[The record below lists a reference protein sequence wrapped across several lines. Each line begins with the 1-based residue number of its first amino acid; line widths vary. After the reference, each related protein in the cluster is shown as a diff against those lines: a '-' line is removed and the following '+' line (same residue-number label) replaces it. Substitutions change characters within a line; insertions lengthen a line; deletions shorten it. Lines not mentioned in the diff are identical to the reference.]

1 MTGERGH
8 GNHRHA
14 RSRPYRSREQ
24 GGRDW
29 RMLPCAI
36 AVWSA
41 LLIEHTT
48 FGRIIADPSAGMTP
62 VTSATSVARQVIGLV
77 LPAGIAL
84 MAMIA
89 LLMIVRRNRR
99 YRNRRWRRHRRRRIR
114 RRFVVPYRHGI
125 VIVAAMACACVS
137 GGADDLV
144 RSADPIARTVAD
156 GGDDAVVIG
165 MATAPMTTAA
175 LRDADCQTDVRVQ
188 GMSVDR
194 IRSPSSI
201 TVRVYASGRSCIF
214 RQGAVYRISGALRQP
229 RFGGASAWLIV
240 DDGSGAAGPMVS
252 EIREPAW
259 WRRAGTAMQE
269 SFIRVT
275 RGLPDHGQVL
285 VPGLTLGVLGQ
296 DTIMTTWTPLRS
308 SDTSAY
314 AVTADVD
321 EGYAQRL
328 EDDFKQAGIMH
339 LMAVSGSHFVL
350 VAMLTRRLCARF
362 LVPRWTTSIGII
374 VAYATLTV
382 LVYPSDSVLRA
393 AIMGMGGVAC
403 LLAGRRVQALSGLN
417 WTVILTLLIDPALAR
432 SYGFA
437 LSCTAVYGLV
447 LCGDAVTRFL
457 RGFMPR
463 PVADTM
469 AVTVAAQVFALPV
482 QVMMTPQLPV
492 LAVPANM
499 MVAPF
504 VAFSTIAGLLSLC
517 LSWAVPPLGSAF
529 AWAACLGTLPLERCA
544 MLIGGS
550 RFSAMPWREGVTGA
564 AVVALIE
571 LIVPLTIMAVRAM
584 ARSAVHK
591 TLRRPARGDNHS
603 VRSDADGG
611 TPYRARYMER
621 AGAWWHET
629 RAMLFERDVGDV
641 QH

>member
-1 MTGERGH
+1 
-8 GNHRHA
+8 
-14 RSRPYRSREQ
+14 
-24 GGRDW
+24 
-29 RMLPCAI
+29 
-36 AVWSA
+36 
-41 LLIEHTT
+41 
-48 FGRIIADPSAGMTP
+48 
-62 VTSATSVARQVIGLV
+62 
-77 LPAGIAL
+77 
-84 MAMIA
+84 
-89 LLMIVRRNRR
+89 
-99 YRNRRWRRHRRRRIR
+99 
-114 RRFVVPYRHGI
+114 
-125 VIVAAMACACVS
+125 MACACVS
-137 GGADDLV
+137 GSADDLV

-156 GGDDAVVIG
+156 GGGDAVVIG

-188 GMSVDR
+188 GVAVDR

-214 RQGAVYRISGALRQP
+214 RQGAVYRISGTLRQP
-229 RFGGASAWLIV
+229 RFGEASAWLIV
-240 DDGSGAAGPMVS
+240 DDGAGAAGPRAS

-275 RGLPDHGQVL
+275 RSLPDHAQVL

-296 DTIMTTWTPLRS
+296 DTVMTPWTTSMRS
-308 SDTSAY
+308 SDAADTY
-314 AVTADVD
+314 AAAAADVD

-350 VAMLTRRLCARF
+350 VAMLVRRVCARF
-362 LVPRWTTSIGII
+362 LIPRWATSVGI
-374 VAYATLTV
+374 VGAYAMLAV

-403 LLAGRRVQALSGLN
+403 LLVGRRAQALSGLN
-417 WTVILTLLIDPALAR
+417 WTVIFTLLIEPSMAR

-447 LCGDAVTRFL
+447 LCGDVVTRFL

-469 AVTVAAQVFALPV
+469 AVTVAAQIFALPV

-499 MVAPF
+499 IVAPF

-517 LSWAVPPLGSAF
+517 VSWAIPPLGSAF

-544 MLIGGS
+544 TLIGGS

-564 AVVALIE
+564 VVVALAE
-571 LIVPLTIMAVRAM
+571 LIVPLTIMAVRAL
-584 ARSAVHK
+584 ARSVIHE
-591 TLRRPARGDNHS
+591 TLRRPAHGYNHS
-603 VRSDADGG
+603 ARDDADDG

-621 AGAWWHET
+621 AGAWWRET